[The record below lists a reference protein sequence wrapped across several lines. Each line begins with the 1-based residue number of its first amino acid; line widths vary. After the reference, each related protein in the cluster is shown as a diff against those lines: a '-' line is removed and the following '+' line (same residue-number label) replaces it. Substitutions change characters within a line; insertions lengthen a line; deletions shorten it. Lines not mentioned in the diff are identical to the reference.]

1 MISSIRGEVLHV
13 GLDHAVVEVSGFG
26 LHVTAT
32 AQTLA
37 ELRSGEQVRLQ
48 TSYVPR
54 QDDAPLLFGF
64 ASSEEREIFITMLSI
79 SGVGPR
85 LALAVL
91 SVHTPSEVRR
101 AIAESDTAAFTKVP
115 GIGKKTA
122 QRILLELAGK
132 LVIEPAAE
140 QTEAPDGAGGPAGA
154 GQGAPAASGAAAQ
167 VEQALTSLGWTE
179 KDARSAVERQL
190 REAPELAEAEVP
202 VLLRSTLRML
212 GGPGR

>member
-13 GLDHAVVEVSGFG
+13 ALDHAVVEVSGFG
-26 LHVTAT
+26 LEVTAT
-32 AQTLA
+32 AQTLGQ
-37 ELRSGEQVRLQ
+37 LRVGSETRLQ
-48 TSYVPR
+48 TSFVPR

-64 ASSEEREIFITMLSI
+64 ADAGEREIFTTMLSI

-91 SVHTPSEVRR
+91 SVHTPGEVRQ

-132 LVIEPAAE
+132 LVIESVDPAAE
-140 QTEAPDGAGGPAGA
+140 PAAGA
-154 GQGAPAASGAAAQ
+154 DRPAAEDETVLQ
-167 VEQALTSLGWTE
+167 VREALASLGWTE
-179 KDARSAVERQL
+179 KDAKAAVDRVLDAEPDLVGRDVSVVL
-190 REAPELAEAEVP
+190 RHT
-202 VLLRSTLRML
+202 LRSL
-212 GGPGR
+212 GGPGGAR

>member
-26 LHVTAT
+26 LQVTAT
-32 AQTLA
+32 PQTLA
-37 ELRSGEQVRLQ
+37 ELRPGQETRLQ
-48 TSYVPR
+48 TSFVPR

-64 ASSEEREIFITMLSI
+64 ADVGEREIFTTLLGI

-91 SVHTPSEVRR
+91 SVHVPAEVRQ
-101 AIAESDTAAFTKVP
+101 AIADSDTAAFTKVP

-132 LVIEPAAE
+132 LVIDQPAAE
-140 QTEAPDGAGGPAGA
+140 PATTVPSRLEETG
-154 GQGAPAASGAAAQ
+154 AQ
-167 VEQALTSLGWTE
+167 VQEALSSLGWTE
-179 KDARSAVERQL
+179 KDARSAVERVL
-190 REAPELAEAEVP
+190 RDEPELADAEVAV
-202 VLLRSTLRML
+202 VLRHTLRML
-212 GGPGR
+212 GSTPAGIGR

>member
-37 ELRSGEQVRLQ
+37 ELRHGDEIRLQ
-48 TSYVPR
+48 TSFVPR

-64 ASSEEREIFITMLSI
+64 SSGDEREIFTTLLSI

-91 SVHTPSEVRR
+91 SVHTPAEVRR

-122 QRILLELAGK
+122 QRILLELAGR
-132 LVIEPAAE
+132 LVIDVPASAPEDPGEPADTGSA
-140 QTEAPDGAGGPAGA
+140 AGG
-154 GQGAPAASGAAAQ
+154 SGAQ
-167 VEQALTSLGWTE
+167 VEQALVSLGWSE
-179 KDARSAVERQL
+179 KDARSAVEHQVQQ
-190 REAPELAEAEVP
+190 APELAEAEVA

>member
-13 GLDHAVVEVSGFG
+13 ALDHAVVEVAGFG
-26 LHVTAT
+26 LEVTAT

-37 ELRSGEQVRLQ
+37 ELRIGAETRLQ
-48 TSYVPR
+48 TSFVPR

-64 ASSEEREIFITMLSI
+64 ADAGEREIFTTMLSI

-91 SVHTPSEVRR
+91 SVHTPAEVRQ

-132 LVIEPAAE
+132 LVIEPVDPAAE
-140 QTEAPDGAGGPAGA
+140 SAGGAERPAPED
-154 GQGAPAASGAAAQ
+154 QTVLQ
-167 VEQALTSLGWTE
+167 VREALTSLGWTE
-179 KDARSAVERQL
+179 KDAKTAVDKVL
-190 REAPELAEAEVP
+190 EAEPELAGRDVSEV
-202 VLLRSTLRML
+202 LRHTLRSL
-212 GGPGR
+212 GGPGGAR

>member
-37 ELRSGEQVRLQ
+37 ELRHGDEIRLQ
-48 TSYVPR
+48 TSFVPR

-64 ASSEEREIFITMLSI
+64 SSGDEREIFTTLLSI

-91 SVHTPSEVRR
+91 SVHTPAEVRR

-122 QRILLELAGK
+122 QRILLELAGR
-132 LVIEPAAE
+132 LVIDVPASAPEGPGEPADTGSA
-140 QTEAPDGAGGPAGA
+140 AGG
-154 GQGAPAASGAAAQ
+154 SGAQ
-167 VEQALTSLGWTE
+167 VEQALVSLGWSE
-179 KDARSAVERQL
+179 KDARSAVERQVQQ
-190 REAPELAEAEVP
+190 APELAEAEVA

>member
-1 MISSIRGEVLHV
+1 M

-37 ELRSGEQVRLQ
+37 ELRPGEQVRLQ

-154 GQGAPAASGAAAQ
+154 GQEAPAASGAAAQ

-190 REAPELAEAEVP
+190 REAPELAEAEVA

>member
-1 MISSIRGEVLHV
+1 MISSIRGEVLHL

-26 LHVTAT
+26 LTVQAT
-32 AQTLA
+32 QQTLSA
-37 ELRSGEQVRLQ
+37 LRTGQPAFLH

-64 ASSEEREIFITMLSI
+64 SETGEREIFTTLLSI

-91 SVHTPSEVRR
+91 SVHTPDEVRL
-101 AIAESDTAAFTKVP
+101 AIRDSDTAAFTKVP

-132 LVIEPAAE
+132 LVIEPEPAAGEQSTTTPTGAEITAAE
-140 QTEAPDGAGGPAGA
+140 VRA
-154 GQGAPAASGAAAQ
+154 
-167 VEQALTSLGWTE
+167 ALTSLGWTE
-179 KDARSAVERQL
+179 KDAGKAVD
-190 REAPELAEAEVP
+190 EALAADPELGQADTAT
-202 VLLRSTLRML
+202 VLRTVLRGL
-212 GGPGR
+212 GAAKAGAGR

>member
-1 MISSIRGEVLHV
+1 MISSIRGEVLET
-13 GLDHAVVEVSGFG
+13 GLGHAVVDVSGFG
-26 LHVTAT
+26 LHVIAT

-37 ELRSGEQVRLQ
+37 GLRVGSEVRLS

-64 ASSEEREIFITMLSI
+64 GDTSEREIFTTLLSI

-91 SVHTPSEVRR
+91 SVHSPEEVRQ
-101 AIAESDTAAFTKVP
+101 AIAESDTAALTKVP

-132 LVIEPAAE
+132 LVIEQPDPAA
-140 QTEAPDGAGGPAGA
+140 GPA
-154 GQGAPAASGAAAQ
+154 APAASAPVQEQ
-167 VEQALTSLGWTE
+167 VQQALGSLGWSD
-179 KDARSAVERQL
+179 KDAQAAVEQNL
-190 REAPELAEAEVP
+190 TDHPELAGEDVAV
-202 VLLRSTLRML
+202 VLRSTLRML
-212 GGPGR
+212 GKGR

>member
-37 ELRSGEQVRLQ
+37 ELRTGQEIRLQ
-48 TSYVPR
+48 TSFVPR

-64 ASSEEREIFITMLSI
+64 SSGDEREIFTTMLSI

-91 SVHTPSEVRR
+91 SVHTPGEVRR

-122 QRILLELAGK
+122 QRILLELAGR
-132 LVIEPAAE
+132 LVVDVP
-140 QTEAPDGAGGPAGA
+140 EAGSEAS
-154 GQGAPAASGAAAQ
+154 QGAAAGPTSTDGGSGAQ
-167 VEQALTSLGWTE
+167 VEQALMSLGWSE

-190 REAPELAEAEVP
+190 HEAPELAEAEVA

>member
-13 GLDHAVVEVSGFG
+13 ALDHAVVEVSGFG
-26 LHVTAT
+26 LEVTAT
-32 AQTLA
+32 AQTLGQLRVGA
-37 ELRSGEQVRLQ
+37 EARLQ
-48 TSYVPR
+48 TSFVPR

-64 ASSEEREIFITMLSI
+64 ADAGEREIFTTMLSI

-91 SVHTPSEVRR
+91 SVHTPAEVRQ

-132 LVIEPAAE
+132 LVIEPVEAA
-140 QTEAPDGAGGPAGA
+140 D
-154 GQGAPAASGAAAQ
+154 APAAAQPDPQDETVAQ
-167 VEQALTSLGWTE
+167 VREALTSLGWTE
-179 KDARSAVERQL
+179 KVAKTAVEKVL
-190 REAPELAEAEVP
+190 EAEPELAGKDVSV
-202 VLLRSTLRML
+202 VLRHTLRSL
-212 GGPGR
+212 GGPGGGR

>member
-13 GLDHAVVEVSGFG
+13 ALDHAVVEVSGFG
-26 LHVTAT
+26 LEVTAT
-32 AQTLA
+32 AQTLGQ
-37 ELRSGEQVRLQ
+37 LRVGSEARLQ
-48 TSYVPR
+48 TSFVPR

-64 ASSEEREIFITMLSI
+64 ADAGEREIFTTMLSI

-91 SVHTPSEVRR
+91 SVHTPAEVRQ

-132 LVIEPAAE
+132 LVIEPAEVSA
-140 QTEAPDGAGGPAGA
+140 D
-154 GQGAPAASGAAAQ
+154 PAATQPAAQ
-167 VEQALTSLGWTE
+167 DKTVDQVREALTSLGWTE
-179 KDARSAVERQL
+179 KDAKTAVEKVL
-190 REAPELAEAEVP
+190 EAEPELADKDVS
-202 VLLRSTLRML
+202 VILRHTLRSL
-212 GGPGR
+212 GGPGGGR

>member
-13 GLDHAVVEVSGFG
+13 ALDHAVVEVSGFG
-26 LHVTAT
+26 LEVTAT
-32 AQTLA
+32 PQTLA
-37 ELRSGEQVRLQ
+37 ELRVGAEARLQ
-48 TSYVPR
+48 TSFVPR

-64 ASSEEREIFITMLSI
+64 ADAGEREIFTTLLSI

-91 SVHTPSEVRR
+91 SVHSPAEVRQ

-132 LVIEPAAE
+132 LVIEPV
-140 QTEAPDGAGGPAGA
+140 EASAD
-154 GQGAPAASGAAAQ
+154 PAAVQPAPEDQTVVQ
-167 VEQALTSLGWTE
+167 VREALTSLGWTE
-179 KDARSAVERQL
+179 KDARSAVEKVL
-190 REAPELAEAEVP
+190 KAEPELAGQEVAV
-202 VLLRSTLRML
+202 VLRHTLRSL
-212 GGPGR
+212 GGPGGSR